1 MSQITKYALAN
12 SLKKQLASKPLDK
25 ITINDITDD
34 CGINRMTFYYHF
46 KDIYDLLEWYF
57 LVEGEKILKDKKS
70 YFTWQ
75 EGFLA
80 LLVNMKENKSFII
93 NVYHSIRKEYL
104 ENYIYNWTYSL
115 LYDVIVEQSATMT
128 IKDEDKKFVANFYKY
143 AFAGLVFDW
152 VKTNMREE
160 PEELINKLSTLM
172 DKTLIHSLENFKF

>member
-1 MSQITKYALAN
+1 
-12 SLKKQLASKPLDK
+12 
-25 ITINDITDD
+25 
-34 CGINRMTFYYHF
+34 
-46 KDIYDLLEWYF
+46 
-57 LVEGEKILKDKKS
+57 
-70 YFTWQ
+70 
-75 EGFLA
+75 
-80 LLVNMKENKSFII
+80 MKENKSFII

-172 DKTLIHSLENFKF
+172 DKTMIHSLENFKF